1 MRAIQLSNPILT
13 RELKERMRTLRAPV
27 VLTIYLLILGL
38 VAFAAERI
46 MARDAAFNP
55 GAAAGLGRA
64 VFHFLLFFT
73 LMLICFLVPGFTAS
87 SISSERE
94 RQTFPLLQVTLL
106 RPSAIVF
113 GKLVSSMAY
122 MMLLVLATLP
132 LISVSFILG
141 GVSPLEVLRGYG
153 MVILTG
159 FTIAMV
165 GLGLSATLRKTVSA
179 TVLSYALVGLLCI
192 GTVVSYGLTRVIVER
207 SGRNPTGH
215 VWALVV
221 NPFVGTASA
230 IRSGGAVSGPST
242 PFTSLFDFISPQIFP
257 IDVVDGGPQFFQGR
271 GFTKVIV
278 GGDGATGVVRA
289 VPVPAPFPP
298 NAGDPGLVAQPFQPV
313 QPPHRLPVWVSTVV
327 WYGVMSA
334 LGFLLAV
341 NGVRAPAR
349 GLRLGRRRRRGA
361 LEA

>member
-1 MRAIQLSNPILT
+1 MKISNPILM

-27 VLTIYLLILGL
+27 VLTIYLLVLGL

-46 MARDAAFNP
+46 ISRDALFNP
-55 GAAAGLGRA
+55 GAAAGIGRA

-106 RPSAIVF
+106 RPSAIVL
-113 GKLVSSMAY
+113 GKLASSLAY

-132 LISVSFILG
+132 LISISFILG

-159 FTIAMV
+159 FMIAMV

-179 TVLSYALVGLLCI
+179 TVLSYALVGILCI
-192 GTVVSYGLTRVIVER
+192 GTVMSYGLTRVIVER
-207 SGRNPTGH
+207 GGGNPSGH
-215 VWALVV
+215 VWGLVV

-230 IRSGGAVSGPST
+230 IRGSGAVGGPST
-242 PFTSLFDFISPQIFP
+242 PFTSLFDFIAPTVFF
-257 IDVVDGGPQFFQGR
+257 DGGTQQVFFEGRADSFGKIVIGGGPGVPPQVITQPGPD
-271 GFTKVIV
+271 GFAIPEV
-278 GGDGATGVVRA
+278 
-289 VPVPAPFPP
+289 
-298 NAGDPGLVAQPFQPV
+298 VAQAPQPKK
-313 QPPHRLPVWVSTVV
+313 RLPIWTSTVF
-327 WYGVMSA
+327 WYLALSG

-341 NGVRAPAR
+341 KGVRAPSS
-349 GLRLGRRRRRGA
+349 GLGSGRRRRRGA
-361 LEA
+361 VEG

>member
-1 MRAIQLSNPILT
+1 MQISNPILT

-27 VLTIYLLILGL
+27 VLTIYLLVLGL

-46 MARDAAFNP
+46 MSRDAAFNP

-106 RPSAIVF
+106 RPSAIVL
-113 GKLVSSMAY
+113 GKLVSSLAY

-132 LISVSFILG
+132 LISISFILG

-165 GLGLSATLRKTVSA
+165 GIGLSATLRKTVSA
-179 TVLSYALVGLLCI
+179 TVLSYALVGLLCV
-192 GTVVSYGLTRVIVER
+192 GTIMSYGLTRVIVER
-207 SGRNPTGH
+207 SGRNPGGH
-215 VWALVV
+215 VWGLVV

-230 IRSGGAVSGPST
+230 IRGSGAVGGPST
-242 PFTSLFDFISPQIFP
+242 PFTSLFDFIAPTVIF
-257 IDVVDGGPQFFQGR
+257 DGGPQPVFFEGR
-271 GFTKVIV
+271 AEAFSKVVVGGGPGAPPQVIV
-278 GGDGATGVVRA
+278 Q
-289 VPVPAPFPP
+289 PAPGGFDLPP
-298 NAGDPGLVAQPFQPV
+298 GIAAQVPQPR
-313 QPPHRLPVWVSTVV
+313 HRLPIWTSTVL
-327 WYGVMSA
+327 WYLA
-334 LGFLLAV
+334 LSGMGFLLAV
-341 NGVRAPAR
+341 NGVRAPSQ
-349 GLRLGRRRRRGA
+349 GLRFRRRRGTA
-361 LEA
+361 ES

>member
-13 RELKERMRTLRAPV
+13 RELRERMRTLRAPI
-27 VLTIYLLILGL
+27 VLTIYLLVLGL

-106 RPSAIVF
+106 RPSAIVI

-153 MVILTG
+153 MVVLTG

-179 TVLSYALVGLLCI
+179 TVLSYALVGILCV
-192 GTVVSYGLTRVIVER
+192 GTIVSYGLTRVIVER
-207 SGRNPTGH
+207 SGRNPGGH
-215 VWALVV
+215 VWGLVV
-221 NPFVGTASA
+221 NPFIGTASA
-230 IRSGGAVSGPST
+230 IRGGGAVSGPST
-242 PFTSLFDFISPQIFP
+242 PFTSLFDFIAPQIFP
-257 IDVVDGGPQFFQGR
+257 IDVPIDGGPQFFQG
-271 GFTKVIV
+271 GAITKMV
-278 GGDGATGVVRA
+278 GPDGSVVVRA
-289 VPVPAPFPP
+289 VPAPNVVGPDGP
-298 NAGDPGLVAQPFQPV
+298 IAQPFQQV
-313 QPPHRLPVWVSTVV
+313 QPPHRLPIWASTVI
-327 WYGVMSA
+327 WYAAMSA
-334 LGFLLAV
+334 IGFLLAV
-341 NGVRAPAR
+341 NGVKAPAK
-349 GLRLGRRRRRGA
+349 GLRLGRRRRRGT